1 MIGEHVTQGMQ
12 VRLKPRGPGRFFG
25 ASFLTVWLCGWAAGE
40 IFVLTV
46 LVLGAISLITGNPV
60 GPMKDAP
67 EPGPALIGGAFLLFW
82 FAGWTVGGIMA
93 IRQLLRMVWA
103 EDRIVAAGHGL
114 IIERWLGPFRSTKE
128 LPRDQL
134 RRIYLLPRTNAL
146 TAETTTGSVE
156 ISSLGTPD
164 DREQAVTVLSN
175 YLGLESEP
183 EASEPVSLPR
193 SWAEVV
199 APEGDL
205 VLVEN
210 PEQRRKYAR
219 IVSVLAVAAATL
231 ALLFVYKARSDLN
244 LLPLTAMA
252 CAAAFAL
259 GLGANW
265 LARGR
270 MEWRIGSSMLVLRR
284 RWGRRVRE
292 LFEARALELTV
303 SSDSDNDDWYE
314 LEAIASDQV
323 GVHSTRDSK
332 KGRRK
337 IDRAMHDPTEMQQL
351 GRWLA
356 NRTGLPFT
364 DRSTREESAA
374 ELARFKDQLSDK
386 GMLGR
391 WAVRLIEHAEARRR

>member
-12 VRLKPRGPGRFFG
+12 VKLKPRGPGRFFG
-25 ASFLTVWLCGWAAGE
+25 ASFLIVWLCGWAAGE

-60 GPMKDAP
+60 GPMKDPP

-93 IRQLLRMVWA
+93 IRQLLSMVWA

-114 IIERWLGPFRSTKE
+114 LIERRLGPFRSPKE
-128 LPRDQL
+128 ISRDQL
-134 RRIYLLPRTNAL
+134 RRIYLHPLTHAL
-146 TAETTTGSVE
+146 TAETATGSVE

-164 DREQAVTVLSN
+164 EREQAVTVLSN
-175 YLGLESEP
+175 YLGLVSER
-183 EASEPVSLPR
+183 ENGEPASLPH

-219 IVSVLAVAAATL
+219 IVGVLAVAAATL
-231 ALLFVYKARSDLN
+231 AILFVYKARSDLN

-252 CAAAFAL
+252 IAAAFAL

-284 RWGRRVRE
+284 RWGRRVRK

-314 LEAIASDQV
+314 LEAIASEHAGTQ
-323 GVHSTRDSK
+323 STRDSK

-364 DRSTREESAA
+364 DRSTREERAA